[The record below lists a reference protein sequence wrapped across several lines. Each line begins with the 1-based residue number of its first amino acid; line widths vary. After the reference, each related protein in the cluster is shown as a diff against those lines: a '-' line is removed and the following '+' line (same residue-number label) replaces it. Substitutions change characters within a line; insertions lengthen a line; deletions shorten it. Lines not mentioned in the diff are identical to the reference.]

1 MTREE
6 YIEELRAR
14 ISHLPKEE
22 RESAL
27 SYYIEYLEDAT
38 DKTMEE
44 IVAELGTPGEVAER
58 IIAECAQSNQ
68 ERGENAGCLVGAL
81 AVLTSPVWLPVL
93 FVIFVVGAVLLF
105 VVMLLIF
112 IFGVVAIALL
122 GAGFWALTAY
132 PPTGIAV
139 LDLFGIGHAVR
150 AAVHVGRFGPEVADE
165 RLPQPQA
172 ALIEE
177 AFL

>member
-122 GAGFWALTAY
+122 GADRLSAHRHRGAGRGA
-132 PPTGIAV
+132 
-139 LDLFGIGHAVR
+139 DLFGIGHAVR

>member
-44 IVAELGTPGEVAER
+44 IIAELGTPGEVAER

-139 LDLFGIGHAVR
+139 LGG
-150 AAVHVGRFGPEVADE
+150 
-165 RLPQPQA
+165 
-172 ALIEE
+172 ALICLGL
-177 AFL
+177 AMLCVLLFMWAGSALKSLMNAYRSRRQHL

>member
-1 MTREE
+1 MPRNTDLQRRRKWE
-6 YIEELRAR
+6 AVQGV
-14 ISHLPKEE
+14 
-22 RESAL
+22 AL
-27 SYYIEYLEDAT
+27 FAVIQLAVIGV
-38 DKTMEE
+38 MVGLCF
-44 IVAELGTPGEVAER
+44 IPGMPGWCVALF
-58 IIAECAQSNQ
+58 
-68 ERGENAGCLVGAL
+68 GAL

-139 LDLFGIGHAVR
+139 LGG
-150 AAVHVGRFGPEVADE
+150 
-165 RLPQPQA
+165 
-172 ALIEE
+172 ALICLGL
-177 AFL
+177 AMLCVLLFMWAGSALKSLMNAYRSRRQH

>member
-1 MTREE
+1 M
-6 YIEELRAR
+6 
-14 ISHLPKEE
+14 PKEE

-112 IFGVVAIALL
+112 IFGVRRHRPAGRRLL
-122 GAGFWALTAY
+122 GADRLSAHRHRGAGRGA
-132 PPTGIAV
+132 
-139 LDLFGIGHAVR
+139 DLFRVGYAVR
-150 AAVHVGRFGPEVADE
+150 TAVHVGRFGPEVAAE
-165 RLPQPQA
+165 RLPQPPA
-172 ALIEE
+172 ALIKE
-177 AFL
+177 ALL

>member
-44 IVAELGTPGEVAER
+44 I
-58 IIAECAQSNQ
+58 IA
-68 ERGENAGCLVGAL
+68 
-81 AVLTSPVWLPVL
+81 
-93 FVIFVVGAVLLF
+93 
-105 VVMLLIF
+105 
-112 IFGVVAIALL
+112 
-122 GAGFWALTAY
+122 
-132 PPTGIAV
+132 
-139 LDLFGIGHAVR
+139 
-150 AAVHVGRFGPEVADE
+150 
-165 RLPQPQA
+165 
-172 ALIEE
+172 
-177 AFL
+177 

>member
-1 MTREE
+1 MR
-6 YIEELRAR
+6 
-14 ISHLPKEE
+14 
-22 RESAL
+22 
-27 SYYIEYLEDAT
+27 
-38 DKTMEE
+38 
-44 IVAELGTPGEVAER
+44 
-58 IIAECAQSNQ
+58 NQ

-139 LDLFGIGHAVR
+139 LGG
-150 AAVHVGRFGPEVADE
+150 
-165 RLPQPQA
+165 
-172 ALIEE
+172 ALICLGL
-177 AFL
+177 AMLCVLLFMWAGSALKSLMNAYRSRRQH

>member
-1 MTREE
+1 
-6 YIEELRAR
+6 
-14 ISHLPKEE
+14 
-22 RESAL
+22 
-27 SYYIEYLEDAT
+27 
-38 DKTMEE
+38 MEE

-139 LDLFGIGHAVR
+139 LGG
-150 AAVHVGRFGPEVADE
+150 
-165 RLPQPQA
+165 
-172 ALIEE
+172 ALICLGL
-177 AFL
+177 AMLCVLLFMWAGSALKSLMNAYRSRRQH

>member
-1 MTREE
+1 
-6 YIEELRAR
+6 
-14 ISHLPKEE
+14 
-22 RESAL
+22 
-27 SYYIEYLEDAT
+27 
-38 DKTMEE
+38 MEE

-68 ERGENAGCLVGAL
+68 ERGENAGCLGGAL

-139 LDLFGIGHAVR
+139 LGG
-150 AAVHVGRFGPEVADE
+150 
-165 RLPQPQA
+165 
-172 ALIEE
+172 ALICLGL
-177 AFL
+177 AMLCVLLFMWAGSALKSLMNAYRSRRQH

>member
-1 MTREE
+1 
-6 YIEELRAR
+6 
-14 ISHLPKEE
+14 
-22 RESAL
+22 
-27 SYYIEYLEDAT
+27 
-38 DKTMEE
+38 MEE

-93 FVIFVVGAVLLF
+93 FVIFVLGAVLLF

-139 LDLFGIGHAVR
+139 LGG
-150 AAVHVGRFGPEVADE
+150 
-165 RLPQPQA
+165 
-172 ALIEE
+172 ALICLGL
-177 AFL
+177 AMLCVLLFMWAGSALKSLMNAYRSRRQH

>member
-44 IVAELGTPGEVAER
+44 IIAELGTPGEVAER
-58 IIAECAQSNQ
+58 IIA
-68 ERGENAGCLVGAL
+68 
-81 AVLTSPVWLPVL
+81 
-93 FVIFVVGAVLLF
+93 
-105 VVMLLIF
+105 
-112 IFGVVAIALL
+112 
-122 GAGFWALTAY
+122 
-132 PPTGIAV
+132 
-139 LDLFGIGHAVR
+139 
-150 AAVHVGRFGPEVADE
+150 
-165 RLPQPQA
+165 
-172 ALIEE
+172 
-177 AFL
+177 

>member
-44 IVAELGTPGEVAER
+44 IVAELGTPGE
-58 IIAECAQSNQ
+58 
-68 ERGENAGCLVGAL
+68 
-81 AVLTSPVWLPVL
+81 
-93 FVIFVVGAVLLF
+93 GAVLLF

-139 LDLFGIGHAVR
+139 LGG
-150 AAVHVGRFGPEVADE
+150 
-165 RLPQPQA
+165 
-172 ALIEE
+172 ALICLGL
-177 AFL
+177 AMLCVLLFMWAGSALKSLMNAYRSRRQH

>member
-58 IIAECAQSNQ
+58 IIAECV
-68 ERGENAGCLVGAL
+68 VGAL

-93 FVIFVVGAVLLF
+93 FVIFVLGAVLLF

-139 LDLFGIGHAVR
+139 LGG
-150 AAVHVGRFGPEVADE
+150 
-165 RLPQPQA
+165 
-172 ALIEE
+172 ALICLGL
-177 AFL
+177 AMLCVLLFMWAGSALKSLMNAYRSRRQH

>member
-44 IVAELGTPGEVAER
+44 IIAELGTPGEVAER

-93 FVIFVVGAVLLF
+93 FVIFVVG
-105 VVMLLIF
+105 
-112 IFGVVAIALL
+112 VVAIALL

-139 LDLFGIGHAVR
+139 LGG
-150 AAVHVGRFGPEVADE
+150 
-165 RLPQPQA
+165 
-172 ALIEE
+172 ALICLGL
-177 AFL
+177 AMLCVLLFMWAGSALKSLMNAYRSRRQH

>member
-44 IVAELGTPGEVAER
+44 IIAELGTPGEVAER

-81 AVLTSPVWLPVL
+81 AVLTTSSPSPC
-93 FVIFVVGAVLLF
+93 
-105 VVMLLIF
+105 
-112 IFGVVAIALL
+112 
-122 GAGFWALTAY
+122 WA
-132 PPTGIAV
+132 
-139 LDLFGIGHAVR
+139 R
-150 AAVHVGRFGPEVADE
+150 ASGR
-165 RLPQPQA
+165 
-172 ALIEE
+172 
-177 AFL
+177 

>member
-58 IIAECAQSNQ
+58 IIARVRSVQPGARG
-68 ERGENAGCLVGAL
+68 ERGCPGR
-81 AVLTSPVWLPVL
+81 
-93 FVIFVVGAVLLF
+93 
-105 VVMLLIF
+105 
-112 IFGVVAIALL
+112 
-122 GAGFWALTAY
+122 GAGGADQ
-132 PPTGIAV
+132 PRV
-139 LDLFGIGHAVR
+139 
-150 AAVHVGRFGPEVADE
+150 AARCCS
-165 RLPQPQA
+165 
-172 ALIEE
+172 
-177 AFL
+177 

>member
-44 IVAELGTPGEVAER
+44 IIAELGTPGEVAER

-81 AVLTSPVWLPVL
+81 AVLSGVS
-93 FVIFVVGAVLLF
+93 
-105 VVMLLIF
+105 LI
-112 IFGVVAIALL
+112 G
-122 GAGFWALTAY
+122 
-132 PPTGIAV
+132 
-139 LDLFGIGHAVR
+139 
-150 AAVHVGRFGPEVADE
+150 
-165 RLPQPQA
+165 A
-172 ALIEE
+172 ALVLRQRFREIERGE
-177 AFL
+177 LDAAAEY

>member
-112 IFGVVAIALL
+112 IFGVVAIAR
-122 GAGFWALTAY
+122 GA
-132 PPTGIAV
+132 
-139 LDLFGIGHAVR
+139 DLFGIGHAVR

-165 RLPQPQA
+165 RLPQPPA
-172 ALIEE
+172 ALIKE
-177 AFL
+177 ALL

>member
-139 LDLFGIGHAVR
+139 LGG
-150 AAVHVGRFGPEVADE
+150 
-165 RLPQPQA
+165 
-172 ALIEE
+172 ALICLGL
-177 AFL
+177 AMLCMLLFMWAGSALKSLMNAYRSRRQH

>member
-1 MTREE
+1 
-6 YIEELRAR
+6 
-14 ISHLPKEE
+14 
-22 RESAL
+22 
-27 SYYIEYLEDAT
+27 
-38 DKTMEE
+38 MEE
-44 IVAELGTPGEVAER
+44 SYAELGTPGEVAER

-81 AVLTSPVWLPVL
+81 AVLTSPVWLPVR
-93 FVIFVVGAVLLF
+93 FVSFGVGAVLLF

-139 LDLFGIGHAVR
+139 LGG
-150 AAVHVGRFGPEVADE
+150 
-165 RLPQPQA
+165 
-172 ALIEE
+172 ALICLGL
-177 AFL
+177 AMLCVLLFMWAGSALKSLMNAYRSRRQH

>member
-1 MTREE
+1 
-6 YIEELRAR
+6 
-14 ISHLPKEE
+14 
-22 RESAL
+22 
-27 SYYIEYLEDAT
+27 
-38 DKTMEE
+38 MEE

-139 LDLFGIGHAVR
+139 LGG
-150 AAVHVGRFGPEVADE
+150 
-165 RLPQPQA
+165 
-172 ALIEE
+172 ALICLGL
-177 AFL
+177 AMLCVLLFMWAGSALKSLLNAYRSRRQH

>member
-68 ERGENAGCLVGAL
+68 ERLVGAL

-139 LDLFGIGHAVR
+139 LGG
-150 AAVHVGRFGPEVADE
+150 
-165 RLPQPQA
+165 
-172 ALIEE
+172 ALICLGL
-177 AFL
+177 AMLCVLLFMWAGSALKSLMNAYRSRRQH

>member
-1 MTREE
+1 MAPP
-6 YIEELRAR
+6 AR
-14 ISHLPKEE
+14 WRNASSP
-22 RESAL
+22 
-27 SYYIEYLEDAT
+27 
-38 DKTMEE
+38 
-44 IVAELGTPGEVAER
+44 
-58 IIAECAQSNQ
+58 ECAQSNQ

-132 PPTGIAV
+132 RPPGIAV
-139 LDLFGIGHAVR
+139 LGG
-150 AAVHVGRFGPEVADE
+150 
-165 RLPQPQA
+165 
-172 ALIEE
+172 ALICLGL
-177 AFL
+177 AMLCVLLFMWAGSALKSLMNAYRSRRQH

>member
-1 MTREE
+1 M
-6 YIEELRAR
+6 
-14 ISHLPKEE
+14 
-22 RESAL
+22 
-27 SYYIEYLEDAT
+27 
-38 DKTMEE
+38 
-44 IVAELGTPGEVAER
+44 AER

-122 GAGFWALTAY
+122 GAGLLGADRLSAHRHR
-132 PPTGIAV
+132 GAGAGA
-139 LDLFGIGHAVR
+139 DLFGIGHAVR
-150 AAVHVGRFGPEVADE
+150 AAVHVGRFGLKSLMNAY
-165 RLPQPQA
+165 RSRRQH
-172 ALIEE
+172 
-177 AFL
+177 

>member
-44 IVAELGTPGEVAER
+44 IIAELGTPGEVAER
-58 IIAECAQSNQ
+58 IIAECAQQ
-68 ERGENAGCLVGAL
+68 GDGDDAKDKDEQH
-81 AVLTSPVWLPVL
+81 
-93 FVIFVVGAVLLF
+93 
-105 VVMLLIF
+105 
-112 IFGVVAIALL
+112 
-122 GAGFWALTAY
+122 
-132 PPTGIAV
+132 
-139 LDLFGIGHAVR
+139 DHKQQHR
-150 AAVHVGRFGPEVADE
+150 AHHKDHE
-165 RLPQPQA
+165 
-172 ALIEE
+172 
-177 AFL
+177 

>member
-44 IVAELGTPGEVAER
+44 TVAELGTPGEVAER

-68 ERGENAGCLVGAL
+68 ERGENAGCPGR
-81 AVLTSPVWLPVL
+81 
-93 FVIFVVGAVLLF
+93 
-105 VVMLLIF
+105 
-112 IFGVVAIALL
+112 
-122 GAGFWALTAY
+122 GAGGADQ
-132 PPTGIAV
+132 PRV
-139 LDLFGIGHAVR
+139 
-150 AAVHVGRFGPEVADE
+150 AARCCS
-165 RLPQPQA
+165 
-172 ALIEE
+172 
-177 AFL
+177 

>member
-81 AVLTSPVWLPVL
+81 AVLTSPVWLPGFIRDL
-93 FVIFVVGAVLLF
+93 CGGRGA
-105 VVMLLIF
+105 
-112 IFGVVAIALL
+112 
-122 GAGFWALTAY
+122 
-132 PPTGIAV
+132 AV
-139 LDLFGIGHAVR
+139 CGHAAHLYLWR
-150 AAVHVGRFGPEVADE
+150 RRHRPAGRRPLGCD
-165 RLPQPQA
+165 RLCRPPA
-172 ALIEE
+172 SRCWAGR
-177 AFL
+177 

>member
-1 MTREE
+1 MAPP
-6 YIEELRAR
+6 AR
-14 ISHLPKEE
+14 WRNASSP
-22 RESAL
+22 SAL
-27 SYYIEYLEDAT
+27 SPTRSA
-38 DKTMEE
+38 
-44 IVAELGTPGEVAER
+44 GRTPGA
-58 IIAECAQSNQ
+58 
-68 ERGENAGCLVGAL
+68 LVGAL

-139 LDLFGIGHAVR
+139 LGG
-150 AAVHVGRFGPEVADE
+150 
-165 RLPQPQA
+165 
-172 ALIEE
+172 ALICLGL
-177 AFL
+177 AMLCVLLFMWAGSALKSLMNAYRSRRQH